1 MSSTGNVPGVSRA
14 SNFPKGVE
22 ERRLGAPRLL
32 RWLTR
37 NRVDTRGEGAP
48 PGRRYAVPFSRV
60 WDELRDLAAGRR
72 GWRVVYADETRGLLT
87 AVCRTPLLRF
97 RDDLAVWVELD
108 EDGLTRVEARSRSR
122 VGNGDLGTNRRRI
135 ERLLRHLDR
144 RLLEA

>member
-14 SNFPKGVE
+14 SNFAKGVE
-22 ERRLGAPRLL
+22 ERRLGAPRLW

-37 NRVDTRGEGAP
+37 NRVDTREADAP
-48 PGRRYAVPFSRV
+48 AGRRYAVPFSRV
-60 WDELRDLAAGRR
+60 WEELLELAGDRR

-87 AVCRTPLLRF
+87 VVCRTPVLRF

-122 VGNGDLGTNRRRI
+122 VGRGDLGTNRRRV

-144 RLLEA
+144 RLERG